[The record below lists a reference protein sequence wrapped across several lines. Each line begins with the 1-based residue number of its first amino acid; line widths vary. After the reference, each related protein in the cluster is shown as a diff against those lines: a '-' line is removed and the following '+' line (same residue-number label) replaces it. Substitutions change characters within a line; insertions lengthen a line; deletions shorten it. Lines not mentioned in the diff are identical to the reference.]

1 MYKIAISQ
9 PTYLPW
15 LGFFKMIDSVDAF
28 VFLDN
33 VQFQKQ
39 SWQSRNKIKNNQ
51 DTPIWL
57 SVPIKSHT
65 LKENILDIKIDLS
78 KKNWQRKHLNSVKA
92 CLGKTPFSN
101 SVIDLINNSFAKNF
115 TNLVDLNI
123 DLITNVANEFYLTTQ
138 FYRASELGVSGT
150 RTNLLLD
157 IIKTLNADAYLANS
171 GSKVYLQNEELR
183 FKEENIKLTYH
194 EWTPPSYNQRGNEFI
209 DKLAWVDPVSYL
221 GFNKNILLK

>member
-1 MYKIAISQ
+1 MTKVAISQ

-39 SWQSRNKIKNNQ
+39 SWQSRNKIKDNQ
-51 DTPIWL
+51 DGEIWL

-65 LKENILDIKIDLS
+65 LTEKILDIKIDLS

-92 CLGKTPFSN
+92 CLGKAPFSN
-101 SVIDLINNSFAKNF
+101 SVVNLISESFAKNF

-123 DLITNVANEFYLTTQ
+123 DIIKNVTNEFSLTTQ
-138 FYRASELGVSGT
+138 FYRASELDVSGRKT
-150 RTNLLLD
+150 DLLLD
-157 IIKTLNADAYLANS
+157 IIKKLNADAYLANA
-171 GSKVYLQNEELR
+171 GSKIYLQHEESR
-183 FKEENIKLTYH
+183 FNDLNIKLTYQN
-194 EWTPPSYNQRGNEFI
+194 WSPPYYQQRGKEFI
-209 DKLAWVDPVSYL
+209 DKLAWIDAVSYL